1 MSASLDVAARGT
13 HNAPTVGLRT
23 RMRSA
28 GVWIVGVAVVLLTVI
43 VTMLLGD
50 DGQPADP
57 LHFDST
63 RRDGTKA
70 LIETARDHGTQ
81 VSTTE
86 DAQEAREASAV
97 PGTTRSSSPA
107 PRDSPG
113 ATSTASPRRWPP
125 RATGSFSSTQASRSH
140 ASPRASP
147 PTPTPTRSPSPMRP
161 PRPTARRPRPVPPA
175 R

>member
-57 LHFDST
+57 ST
-63 RRDGTKA
+63 SVRR
-70 LIETARDHGTQ
+70 
-81 VSTTE
+81 
-86 DAQEAREASAV
+86 SA
-97 PGTTRSSSPA
+97 
-107 PRDSPG
+107 
-113 ATSTASPRRWPP
+113 
-125 RATGSFSSTQASRSH
+125 
-140 ASPRASP
+140 
-147 PTPTPTRSPSPMRP
+147 
-161 PRPTARRPRPVPPA
+161 TARRRSSRRCATTA
-175 R
+175 RR